1 MTRASVVITVKN
13 EENTILPLLSSLAYQ
28 ALKPYEIII
37 VDGGSEDRTLGIIR
51 SFIDSNHESLMRV
64 RVILANNAN
73 RAQGRNIGIAATS
86 SDIVACTDAGVVLD
100 KCWLQNL
107 VRPIA
112 SGRVDF
118 AGGVY
123 VQGDGSLLQKCIGIL
138 QYPNL
143 EKLSEDD
150 FLPSSRSVA
159 FKKTVWESVGG
170 YPEYLEKAEDT
181 LFDLTVHQK
190 FKVGLARDAVVCWP
204 ARNTFRELFLQYS
217 SYADWDMKSG
227 LFLRVKIYRLMIL
240 AYVFLAFSIFLIL
253 TFGFIGFLPS
263 FSITMTYLTYAGVK
277 AFRKTHITKAFFLA
291 MAIKITIFSAETL
304 GIMKGAFNRV
314 RQAKRKT
321 SDKLKSEPIAK
332 Q

>member
-1 MTRASVVITVKN
+1 MVRVSVVITVKN
-13 EENTILPLLSSLAYQ
+13 EESTILPLLESLAYQ
-28 ALKPYEIII
+28 VLKPYEIII
-37 VDGGSEDRTLGIIR
+37 VDGGSTDRTLEIIK
-51 SFIDSNHESLMRV
+51 SLIDSHHKNLVRA

-73 RAQGRNIGIAATS
+73 RAQGRNAGISATS

-100 KCWLQNL
+100 KFWLQNL
-107 VRPIA
+107 VKPIA

-123 VQGDGSLLQKCIGIL
+123 VQGGGSLLQKCIGIL

-143 EKLSEDD
+143 GKLREGD

-181 LFDLTVHQK
+181 LFDLTVQQK
-190 FKVGLARDAVVCWP
+190 FRVGLARDAVVCWP
-204 ARNTFRELFLQYS
+204 ARNTLRDLFLQYS

-240 AYVFLAFSIFLIL
+240 AYIFLASSIFLIL
-253 TFGFIGFLPS
+253 TFGFIGLLPS
-263 FSITMTYLTYAGVK
+263 LSMTMAYLTYAGVK
-277 AFRKTHITKAFFLA
+277 AFRKTRTTKAFFLA
-291 MAIKITIFSAETL
+291 IAIKITIFSAETL

-314 RQAKRKT
+314 RQANHETWKAQKR
-321 SDKLKSEPIAK
+321 AR
-332 Q
+332 